1 MQHDAYNTTHVAPL
15 WPFLYLIR
23 GLSRPPT
30 RFCVLACVSK
40 IEGPRHSLRPCG
52 LPDSHKMCPQSPLL
66 PLREKVA
73 GAAGRMRGR
82 GASRGFGPG
91 NFLAF
96 TCARKNSAR
105 ARGKPA
111 LARRTPHPALLRNAT
126 FPRKGGKGRS
136 ARVLKVRELA
146 GLARP
151 AIPAFPHKSP
161 QGGKQNAANLSDAGP
176 VWTSQESP
184 PQPATAPLSRRASP

>member
-136 ARVLKVRELA
+136 ARVLKVRDSPDWRDPPSLPSPTRA
-146 GLARP
+146 
-151 AIPAFPHKSP
+151 HK
-161 QGGKQNAANLSDAGP
+161 GGSRTPPICPTRGQYGQVKK
-176 VWTSQESP
+176 SP
-184 PQPATAPLSRRASP
+184 PQPATAPLSRRAGP